1 MANEQMIYFL
11 IGIIAIL
18 VLTWLV
24 ARMCGANDKQEMYM
38 PDDIDYW
45 QVWSVNYTG
54 SRAKPLDIE
63 IESDMMA
70 KKNNA
75 EYTSTEEL
83 LKNLK

>member
-1 MANEQMIYFL
+1 MIYFL

-18 VLTWLV
+18 ILTWFV
-24 ARMCGANDKQEMYM
+24 ARMCGAKDKQEVYR

-54 SRAKPLDIE
+54 SRAKPFDIE

-75 EYTSTEEL
+75 DME
-83 LKNLK
+83 KKH